1 MLISYQRSGN
11 SRRWQ
16 RFRMS
21 IFAIWGEKNMC
32 PEMNERKD
40 ISVQK
45 NKLIF
50 VCVFAAFVIVAL
62 GVEGCL
68 HYPFPLW

>member
-1 MLISYQRSGN
+1 
-11 SRRWQ
+11 
-16 RFRMS
+16 
-21 IFAIWGEKNMC
+21 MC